1 MDPNLVVSSGDKES
15 CVFTMNKIDCQ
26 NKIHE
31 MINDSIHEGI
41 YKETEDKTLDDLNN
55 FKNFLYRSVKKY
67 EYYEKMLPKLN
78 QLGQLYET
86 AKTHKL
92 KKIEDI
98 TLESLN
104 CHPVIAE
111 SDTCL

>member
-1 MDPNLVVSSGDKES
+1 
-15 CVFTMNKIDCQ
+15 
-26 NKIHE
+26 

-41 YKETEDKTLDDLNN
+41 YKETEDKKLDDLNN

-67 EYYEKMLPKLN
+67 EYYEKILPKLN
-78 QLGQLYET
+78 QPGQLYET

-98 TLESLN
+98 TSESLK

>member
-1 MDPNLVVSSGDKES
+1 
-15 CVFTMNKIDCQ
+15 MNNIDCQ

-78 QLGQLYET
+78 QPGQLYET

>member
-1 MDPNLVVSSGDKES
+1 MDPNLVVSSGDKEV

-41 YKETEDKTLDDLNN
+41 YKETEDKKLDDLNN

-67 EYYEKMLPKLN
+67 EYYEKILPKLN
-78 QLGQLYET
+78 QPGQLYET

-98 TLESLN
+98 TSESLK

>member
-1 MDPNLVVSSGDKES
+1 
-15 CVFTMNKIDCQ
+15 MNKIECQ

-78 QLGQLYET
+78 QPGQLYET

-92 KKIEDI
+92 KKNWRYNVGKPELSSSHCWIRHMLI
-98 TLESLN
+98 ML
-104 CHPVIAE
+104 PK
-111 SDTCL
+111 